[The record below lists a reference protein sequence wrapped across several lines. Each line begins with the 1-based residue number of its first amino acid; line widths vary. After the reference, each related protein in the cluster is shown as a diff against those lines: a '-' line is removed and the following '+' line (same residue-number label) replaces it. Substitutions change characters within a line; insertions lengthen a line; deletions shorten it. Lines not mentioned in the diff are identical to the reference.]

1 MRLQSFSASWEKGQ
15 SSSWEN
21 VSYGPGQ
28 IQKGGAIVQYTEK
41 SALPLIEAAYSN
53 MTQTEKTI
61 ARYFLDENEPD
72 DLSLKNIASILAVS
86 EATLVRF
93 AKKCG
98 FKGYRE
104 FVYQYGKSLEASKP
118 SENIA
123 QSSLQVLN
131 AYQDLLTKSYSLIR
145 EEQIVRVA
153 QMISDARRVY
163 VGGIGSS
170 GYAAQEMAYRFM
182 RIGVGIEAFS
192 DVDMMRMISVFRNE
206 HDVVF
211 GLSLSGARA
220 EFLEYL
226 RVAKER
232 GAKTVLITSSPREY
246 FHDFIDE
253 VIIVPSLLHLNHGN
267 LISPQFP
274 LLVMIDILY
283 AAYMRQNRIE
293 KETLHGQTVRMV
305 EGTEEEI
312 HRLPAAGQKE
322 KDG

>member
-1 MRLQSFSASWEKGQ
+1 M
-15 SSSWEN
+15 
-21 VSYGPGQ
+21 
-28 IQKGGAIVQYTEK
+28 QYTEK

-53 MTQTEKTI
+53 MTQTEKGI
-61 ARYFLDENEPD
+61 ANYFLEENEPN
-72 DLSLKNIASILAVS
+72 DLSLKNMASLLAVS

-104 FVYQYGKSLEASKP
+104 FIYQYGNSLETKKT

-145 EEQIVRVA
+145 EEQICKVA
-153 QMISDARRVY
+153 QMISEARRVY

-170 GYAAQEMAYRFM
+170 GYAAREMAYRFM
-182 RIGVGIEAFS
+182 RVGVGIEAFD
-192 DVDMMRMISVFRNE
+192 DVDMMRMISVFR
-206 HDVVF
+206 DDQDLVF
-211 GLSLSGARA
+211 GLSLSGTRP

-226 RVAKER
+226 SVAHER
-232 GAKTVLITSSPREY
+232 KAKTVLITSSPREY
-246 FHDFIDE
+246 FKEFVDE

-283 AAYMRQNRIE
+283 AAYMRQNRRE
-293 KETLHGQTVRMV
+293 KENLHGQTVQLV
-305 EGTEEEI
+305 ERAHIQNDSQRSGNT
-312 HRLPAAGQKE
+312 Q
-322 KDG
+322 

>member
-1 MRLQSFSASWEKGQ
+1 M
-15 SSSWEN
+15 
-21 VSYGPGQ
+21 
-28 IQKGGAIVQYTEK
+28 QYTEK

-53 MTQTEKTI
+53 MTQTEKGI
-61 ARYFLDENEPD
+61 ANYFLEENEPS
-72 DLSLKNIASILAVS
+72 DLSLKNMASLLAVS

-104 FVYQYGKSLEASKP
+104 FIFQYGNSLETKKT

-145 EEQIVRVA
+145 EEQICKVA
-153 QMISDARRVY
+153 QMISEARRVY

-170 GYAAQEMAYRFM
+170 GYAAREMAYRFM
-182 RIGVGIEAFS
+182 RVGVGIEAFD
-192 DVDMMRMISVFRNE
+192 DVDMMRMISVFR
-206 HDVVF
+206 DDQDLVF
-211 GLSLSGARA
+211 GLSLSGTRP

-226 RVAKER
+226 SVAHER
-232 GAKTVLITSSPREY
+232 KAKTVLITSSPREY
-246 FHDFIDE
+246 FKEFVDE

-283 AAYMRQNRIE
+283 AAYMRQNRRE
-293 KETLHGQTVRMV
+293 KESLHGQTVQLV
-305 EGTEEEI
+305 ERAHIQNDSQRSGSNY
-312 HRLPAAGQKE
+312 
-322 KDG
+322 